1 MHGMPMRKVNSALV
15 GLLLAGVAVTP
26 ANAQTVREQ
35 QWHLDAMRADDIW
48 KASTGE
54 GVTVAVIDTG
64 VARIPE
70 LEGQVLPGKD
80 FAPEAIAGDERS
92 DYKNHGTAMASI
104 IAANGKGPGG
114 VDSAFG
120 LAPGAKIL
128 PLRVDLHGNGISR
141 NTTLIDAIRYAAD
154 SNAKILN
161 VSMGSWPDSPD
172 LSNAVKD
179 ALAKGKLIFASSGN
193 DGNDDAFYPAATPG
207 VVGVAAVDRDGA
219 ATKES
224 QHNAAVDMSAPGT
237 DIVTACSGGTGLCTG
252 HGTSDATA
260 LTSASAALL
269 WSAHPTW
276 TNNQILRVLLNTAG
290 KPVDGVERNDYIG
303 YGVVRPRVALPTPGD
318 PGPADV
324 YPLPDLAAAAAA
336 AGTAAS
342 GAPVPSTGGKITSPP
357 PPRAGAA
364 VDKGDG
370 GGGLSWI
377 ALGLGACVL
386 IGGAVAAVVVR
397 RARS

>member
-1 MHGMPMRKVNSALV
+1 MRTRKVVSALL
-15 GLLLAGVAVTP
+15 GLLLAGIAATP
-26 ANAQTVREQ
+26 AHAETVRSR
-35 QWHLDAMRADDIW
+35 QWHLEAMKADEAW
-48 KASTGE
+48 KISTGK

-64 VARIPE
+64 VAPIPE

-80 FAPEAIAGDERS
+80 FAPDGIAGDERT
-92 DYKNHGTAMASI
+92 DYESHGTSMAAI

-114 VDSAFG
+114 VGSAIG
-120 LAPGAKIL
+120 LAPGVQIL
-128 PLRVDLHGNGISR
+128 PLRVDLHGNGVSR
-141 NTTLIDAIRYAAD
+141 DTTLKDAIRFAAD
-154 SNAKILN
+154 SDAKILN
-161 VSMGSWPDSPD
+161 VAMIGWPDSD
-172 LSNAVKD
+172 ELSNAVKY
-179 ALAKGKLIFASSGN
+179 ALAKGKLIFAGVGN
-193 DGNDDAFYPAATPG
+193 DGHDEIYFPSGTPG
-207 VVGVAAVDRDGA
+207 VVGVAAVGHDGA

-224 QHNAAVDMSAPGT
+224 QHNAAVDLSAPGT

-269 WSAHPTW
+269 WSVHPTW

-290 KPVDGVERNDYIG
+290 KPVDGTARNDYIG
-303 YGVVRPRVALPTPGD
+303 YGVVRPRIALPTPGD

-336 AGTAAS
+336 AS

-357 PPRAGAA
+357 PPHAGPA
-364 VDKGDG
+364 VDKGNGDG
-370 GGGLSWI
+370 DGSGSWI

-397 RARS
+397 RAGR

>member
-1 MHGMPMRKVNSALV
+1 M
-15 GLLLAGVAVTP
+15 GLLLVGVAITP
-26 ANAQTVREQ
+26 AHAETVRSK
-35 QWHLDAMRADDIW
+35 QWHLDAMKADDMW
-48 KASTGE
+48 KISTGK

-70 LEGQVLPGKD
+70 LEGQVLPGVD
-80 FAPEAIAGDERS
+80 FAPDTIEGDERT
-92 DYKNHGTAMASI
+92 DYEGHGTTMAAV
-104 IAANGKGPGG
+104 IAGNGTGPGG

-120 LAPGAKIL
+120 LAPHAKIL

-141 NTTLIDAIRYAAD
+141 DTTLRDAIRYAAD

-161 VSMGSWPDSPD
+161 ISMIGWPDSEE
-172 LSNAVKD
+172 LASAVKY
-179 ALAKGKLIFASSGN
+179 ALEKGKLIFAGVGN
-193 DGNDDAFYPAATPG
+193 EGHDEIYFPAGTPG
-207 VVGVAAVDRDGA
+207 VVGVAAVDASGA

-224 QHNAAVDMSAPGT
+224 QHNTAVDISAPGSE
-237 DIVTACSGGTGLCTG
+237 IVSACSGGTGLCTG

-303 YGVVRPRVALPTPGD
+303 YGVVRPRIALPTPGD

-324 YPLPDLAAAAAA
+324 FPLPDLAAAAASA
-336 AGTAAS
+336 SAG
-342 GAPVPSTGGKITSPP
+342 PSTGGKITPSPAP
-357 PPRAGAA
+357 QADAA
-364 VDKGDG
+364 VDKDNGKG
-370 GGGLSWI
+370 NGSALPWI

-386 IGGAVAAVVVR
+386 IGGAVAAVAVR
-397 RARS
+397 RKNSR

>member
-1 MHGMPMRKVNSALV
+1 MGLMLV
-15 GLLLAGVAVTP
+15 GVAVAP
-26 ANAQTVREQ
+26 AHAQTIREQ
-35 QWHLDAMRADDIW
+35 QWHLDAMKVDDVW
-48 KASTGE
+48 KISTGK

-64 VARIPE
+64 VGRIPE
-70 LEGQVLPGKD
+70 LEGQVLPGKTFPAGD
-80 FAPEAIAGDERS
+80 GNGDARDDYDGHGTSMAAMIAGTGSHPSGDGA
-92 DYKNHGTAMASI
+92 Y
-104 IAANGKGPGG
+104 
-114 VDSAFG
+114 G

-128 PLRVDLHGNGISR
+128 PIRVPNVLEEAA
-141 NTTLIDAIRYAAD
+141 TPTWVEAIRFAAD
-154 SNAKILN
+154 SEAQIINISQGRA
-161 VSMGSWPDSPD
+161 GSPEDD
-172 LSNAVKD
+172 RARAEAVKY
-179 ALAKGKLIFASSGN
+179 ALSKGKLIFAAVGN
-193 DGNDDAFYPAATPG
+193 EGDTLNRVNYPAATPG
-207 VVGVAAVDRDGA
+207 VVGVAAVDSDGR

-224 QHNAAVDMSAPGT
+224 EHGVQVDMSAPGVG
-237 DIVTACSGGTGLCTG
+237 IVTACTRKTGLCTS

-342 GAPVPSTGGKITSPP
+342 GAPVPSTGGKITAPP